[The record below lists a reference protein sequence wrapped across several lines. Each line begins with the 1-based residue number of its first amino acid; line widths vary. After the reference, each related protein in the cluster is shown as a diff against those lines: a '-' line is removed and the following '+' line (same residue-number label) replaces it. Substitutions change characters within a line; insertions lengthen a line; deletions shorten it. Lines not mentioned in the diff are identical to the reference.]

1 MYDAIKESRPTSCC
15 LSPLKSTFPWWGVQC
30 ACSIMFNNDNDNDY
44 DYADYRI
51 HVEDN
56 NGYNDDD
63 DIESW

>member
-1 MYDAIKESRPTSCC
+1 
-15 LSPLKSTFPWWGVQC
+15 
-30 ACSIMFNNDNDNDY
+30 MFNNDNDNDY